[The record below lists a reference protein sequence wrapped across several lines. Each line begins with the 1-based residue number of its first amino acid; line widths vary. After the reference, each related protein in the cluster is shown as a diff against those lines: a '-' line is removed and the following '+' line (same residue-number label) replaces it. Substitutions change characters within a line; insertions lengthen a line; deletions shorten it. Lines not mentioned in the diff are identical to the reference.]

1 MQVAT
6 ALRIVSVVVAAKA
19 LLIGVVY
26 WRRAE
31 ILGRPVH
38 IGAGSWA
45 CLIAVVTIGVAIAL
59 TVCVAP
65 VSRTAT
71 ERPDSPSGWPVILL
85 GWRVI
90 DGSTRHDAH
99 AELNPRPGR
108 CCVVVHGAQ

>member
-1 MQVAT
+1 MLDERAERELMQVAT

-45 CLIAVVTIGVAIAL
+45 ALIAVVTIGVAIAL
-59 TVCVAP
+59 TVCVAARHQNGD
-65 VSRTAT
+65 RT
-71 ERPDSPSGWPVILL
+71 P
-85 GWRVI
+85 
-90 DGSTRHDAH
+90 
-99 AELNPRPGR
+99 
-108 CCVVVHGAQ
+108 

>member
-38 IGAGSWA
+38 IER
-45 CLIAVVTIGVAIAL
+45 VVGPA
-59 TVCVAP
+59 
-65 VSRTAT
+65 
-71 ERPDSPSGWPVILL
+71 
-85 GWRVI
+85 
-90 DGSTRHDAH
+90 
-99 AELNPRPGR
+99 
-108 CCVVVHGAQ
+108 

>member
-45 CLIAVVTIGVAIAL
+45 CFIAVVTIGVAIAV
-59 TVCVAP
+59 TVYVA
-65 VSRTAT
+65 SRHHEGDRT
-71 ERPDSPSGWPVILL
+71 P
-85 GWRVI
+85 
-90 DGSTRHDAH
+90 
-99 AELNPRPGR
+99 
-108 CCVVVHGAQ
+108 

>member
-1 MQVAT
+1 MGVSTASSRRAVRPTELLDERAESELMQVAT

-59 TVCVAP
+59 TVCVAARHQNGD
-65 VSRTAT
+65 RT
-71 ERPDSPSGWPVILL
+71 R
-85 GWRVI
+85 
-90 DGSTRHDAH
+90 
-99 AELNPRPGR
+99 
-108 CCVVVHGAQ
+108 

>member
-31 ILGRPVH
+31 ILGPVH

-59 TVCVAP
+59 TVCVAARHQNGD
-65 VSRTAT
+65 RT
-71 ERPDSPSGWPVILL
+71 P
-85 GWRVI
+85 
-90 DGSTRHDAH
+90 
-99 AELNPRPGR
+99 
-108 CCVVVHGAQ
+108 